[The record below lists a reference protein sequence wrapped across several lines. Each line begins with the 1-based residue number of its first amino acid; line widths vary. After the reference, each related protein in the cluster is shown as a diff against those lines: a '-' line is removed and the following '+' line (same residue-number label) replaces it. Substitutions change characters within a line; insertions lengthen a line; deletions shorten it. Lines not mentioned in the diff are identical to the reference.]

1 MAVRVRVPLAALTF
15 DFSLGHS
22 PIKHCLAMNIF
33 SPLQIPGKS
42 FSLLQFVFIALC
54 IVTLSSCGVESG
66 HFRMSGRFLNMD
78 QGEFYVYGPEGG
90 IDGIDTI
97 HVQGGRFTFERPL
110 EREAVLMLVFPN
122 FSEQPIFAQPGKSVE
137 IKADASHMKEME
149 VSGTKANEMMTKFRK
164 QTANSSPPETV
175 KAAEEFITSHPESSV
190 GMFLLRKYFIQ
201 TLKPDYV
208 KAAALSAKMLEKQ
221 PKNGSLIVLQKQ
233 LSQLSAATVGKQ
245 LPTFT
250 AKDINGH
257 TVSDKDLGDDL
268 AIIYVWSSWNYESQ
282 DGQRQ
287 LKRRARKSGG
297 KLRLMSICIDADPKK
312 CQEILD
318 RDTINWPS
326 VFDGKLFEGA
336 TLKRLGL
343 WNVPDNLVIQRHRI
357 IARSLTSQELYNKL
371 DELLK

>member
-22 PIKHCLAMNIF
+22 PIKHCLAMNMF
-33 SPLQIPGKS
+33 SPLQIPGKPS
-42 FSLLQFVFIALC
+42 FLLHFVLIALC
-54 IVTLSSCGVESG
+54 IFTLSSCGVESG

-110 EREAVLMLVFPN
+110 EREATLMLVFPN

-164 QTANSSPPETV
+164 STANSSPPEIV
-175 KAAEEFITSHPESSV
+175 KSAEEFITAHPESPV
-190 GMFLLRKYFIQ
+190 GLFLLRKYFIQ
-201 TLKPDYV
+201 TLKPDYT
-208 KAAALSAKMLEKQ
+208 KATALASKMLEKQ

-233 LSQLSAATVGKQ
+233 LSQLSATTVGKQ
-245 LPTFT
+245 LPSFT
-250 AKDINGH
+250 AKDIDGH

-268 AIIYVWSSWNYESQ
+268 AVVYVWSSWNFESQ
-282 DGQRQ
+282 EAQRQ
-287 LKRRARKSGG
+287 LKRRVRKSGG
-297 KLRLMSICIDADPKK
+297 KLRLISICIDADPKK
-312 CQEILD
+312 CREILD
-318 RDTINWPS
+318 RDTIHWPN
-326 VFDGKLFEGA
+326 VCDGKLFEGP

-343 WNVPDNLVIQRHRI
+343 WNVPDNLMIQHHRI
-357 IARSLTSQELYNKL
+357 IDRNLTSQEMYNKL